1 MKVINGIISVLLGI
15 GALYM
20 MLTAKSDLDLIYMF
34 IVLMGSIVFICFMI
48 IEEQK
53 EEVERLRQEM
63 WDQKWVRDNKR
74 NIEITTD
81 SNGVK
86 WFRDIKP
93 SKF

>member
-15 GALYM
+15 GALHM

-81 SNGVK
+81 RNGVK

>member
-1 MKVINGIISVLLGI
+1 MKIVNGIISVLLGVL
-15 GALYM
+15 ALYLM
-20 MLTAKSDLDLIYMF
+20 ATAKNNQDLTYMF

-81 SNGVK
+81 RNGVK